1 MLKTL
6 TPRLLRW
13 NRFAGV
19 GVGIGVGV
27 GVGAAVMLL
36 TTTTAAAARAGAS
49 VASPRAVRYACVTP
63 RLVSSETIR
72 AGGERARSLHLG
84 CQIVE
89 RDGGLRQ

>member
-36 TTTTAAAARAGAS
+36 TTTTTTAAAARAGAS
-49 VASPRAVRYACVTP
+49 VASPRADRYACVTP

-72 AGGERARSLHLG
+72 AGGERAR
-84 CQIVE
+84 
-89 RDGGLRQ
+89 